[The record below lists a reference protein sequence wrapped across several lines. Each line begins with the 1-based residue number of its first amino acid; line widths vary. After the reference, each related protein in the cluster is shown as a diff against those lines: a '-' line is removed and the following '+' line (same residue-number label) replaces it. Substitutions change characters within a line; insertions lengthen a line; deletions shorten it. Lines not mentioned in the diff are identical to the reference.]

1 MDNLIDLKFVLKKS
15 CCLPPLENDELEA
28 MPLKTGA
35 EWSWS
40 WECPSPKGRSALET
54 TEKTSNDTTCNINV
68 YILIQMLYPAP
79 ASCFLFSKLNG
90 EVIGVKT
97 FIVKLS
103 KQ

>member
-40 WECPSPKGRSALET
+40 WECPSPKGRSAWVT
-54 TEKTSNDTTCNINV
+54 AEKTSNDTTCNINV
-68 YILIQMLYPAP
+68 YILIQMLYL
-79 ASCFLFSKLNG
+79 SSTCFMFPLF
-90 EVIGVKT
+90 
-97 FIVKLS
+97 
-103 KQ
+103 